1 MFKDASKKQLLSN
14 PITLKPKSSRPLNN
28 FFKGSIL
35 GDFTN
40 IKNLT
45 HADFDDET
53 RLFRKNFGKT
63 TPIRLLKY
71 PSNDLV
77 MKPTLDK
84 SVSNIELFRF
94 RFNEKNKTVA
104 AKPIKPIVYLTFK
117 QKRYNQRVN
126 ISKKTNLFLDKTT
139 NTNRK
144 YSGNPFLENNSIIGE
159 NFGNPTRQYKL
170 LKKAKA
176 RLDTTKVSNW
186 NRLLRSRRVLVL
198 PAHVNITVITN
209 SFDVVHS

>member
-1 MFKDASKKQLLSN
+1 LFKDASKKQLLSN

-40 IKNLT
+40 VKNPT

-84 SVSNIELFRF
+84 SVNNIELFRF
-94 RFNEKNKTVA
+94 RFNEKNTTVA

-126 ISKKTNLFLDKTT
+126 IAKKTSLFLDKTT
-139 NTNRK
+139 NTN
-144 YSGNPFLENNSIIGE
+144 
-159 NFGNPTRQYKL
+159 
-170 LKKAKA
+170 KKK
-176 RLDTTKVSNW
+176 
-186 NRLLRSRRVLVL
+186 
-198 PAHVNITVITN
+198 
-209 SFDVVHS
+209 